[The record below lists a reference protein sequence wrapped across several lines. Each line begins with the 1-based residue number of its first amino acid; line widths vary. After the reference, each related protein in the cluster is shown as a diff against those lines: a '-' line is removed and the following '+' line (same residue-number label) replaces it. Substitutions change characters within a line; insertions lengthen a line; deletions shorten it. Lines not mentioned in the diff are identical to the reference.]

1 MGCGTPKDF
10 KYTESITGIDYI
22 LDATFTNTGVC
33 YNISSEYNSVTLEQ
47 PFLNVRSFPEGTRN
61 CYTLK
66 PARGNTDKLFIRSS
80 FMYGNFDGQNKVPS
94 FDLLLD
100 YDEWDS
106 VQFNDASTIVTK
118 EILHVPKKN
127 YLDVYLVNTGS
138 GTPFISAIELR
149 PLKNNDTYPAGP
161 GLSLLFYSR
170 LDSGSKATN
179 NEPFRL
185 VKLLKDDGYDRIWS
199 PYTKSNW
206 VTKSTSL
213 DVYNNGP
220 MNYLPPSIVMQ
231 TAAMPANGNF
241 VLLHFIYCTSSSSSS
256 SHHRPSPSSSSSSS
270 STITIINH
278 HLPHHPTNPNPEI
291 SLSSTTII
299 SKSLF
304 LHSITS
310 GSDDLLLS
318 LLDLDDLNHL
328 DLARS
333 DLHLALTI
341 WICVHLHSRWSGLV
355 LVLRGGGFGFGDCGG
370 GGGLKGCLGFL
381 GFLG

>member
-231 TAAMPANGNF
+231 TAAMPANGSNSLVIDWELSDPTLEYF
-241 VLLHFIYCTSSSSSS
+241 AYLYFAELDPSQPEKQTREEKVFFNGESWYGPYTTSY
-256 SHHRPSPSSSSSSS
+256 
-270 STITIINH
+270 
-278 HLPHHPTNPNPEI
+278 
-291 SLSSTTII
+291 LSSFTVYSIDSRSGQRLEFSFNKTK
-299 SKSLF
+299 KSLLPPLINTVELYQTKMFQQLLTNQQDCNIFSWLQNVTF
-304 LHSITS
+304 L
-310 GSDDLLLS
+310 
-318 LLDLDDLNHL
+318 
-328 DLARS
+328 
-333 DLHLALTI
+333 
-341 WICVHLHSRWSGLV
+341 SRL
-355 LVLRGGGFGFGDCGG
+355 
-370 GGGLKGCLGFL
+370 
-381 GFLG
+381 